1 MSKPFL
7 TPTEQKTILSVYS
20 KNFEK
25 EFEKYGPYTYGT
37 QYSYRI
43 SMCPEIGRDGKET
56 GRILVNH
63 YSYSHASLRHVPEF
77 IDVWEREGAEL
88 VFKTRNLP
96 EKDLLSAEEKI
107 KALEE
112 ELEGY
117 KSVGIEDKS
126 FAKLKYQ
133 QYKREMDERWE
144 KSRELYNTV
153 MTRIHSYKEETD
165 TYFRESPEYFDLVKE
180 RDDALIDLEYERKK
194 SSDLEER
201 LRKVT
206 EKYLSLS
213 KQHSSEVSPI
223 HNARGAGRKKDPQ
236 TALKREKIAR
246 LLREGKKVDE
256 ICSEMGMGKSTC
268 YKYIKEINSEK
279 EWEEEKEEI

>member
-7 TPTEQKTILSVYS
+7 SPTEQKTILSAYS
-20 KNFEK
+20 KNFDT
-25 EFEKYGPYTYGT
+25 EFEKSGPYTYGT

-63 YSYSHASLRHVPEF
+63 YSYSHASLRHIPEF
-77 IDVWEREGAEL
+77 VDVWEREGVAL

-96 EKDLLSAEEKI
+96 GKDLLSAEEKI

-144 KSRELYNTV
+144 KSLELYNAV
-153 MTRIHSYKEETD
+153 VTRIHSYKEETD

-194 SSDLEER
+194 STDLEER
-201 LRKVT
+201 LSNMT

-213 KQHSSEVSPI
+213 KQPFASHP
-223 HNARGAGRKKDPQ
+223 HNERGAGRKKDPERK
-236 TALKREKIAR
+236 KRLERVKRLLSEGMGAEEISNEMGIAR
-246 LLREGKKVDE
+246 
-256 ICSEMGMGKSTC
+256 STC
-268 YKYIKEINSEK
+268 YKYIKEIDSEK
-279 EWEEEKEEI
+279 KGD